1 LLPGTR
7 IVRAL
12 NAIGAGRT
20 GSAHESPCKIGVP
33 IAGDDKEAI
42 ASDPHLIRDVGYEPV
57 LIGGLAM
64 GRSLMPVTQ
73 LADEHSPEEIRQ
85 IAAKLKVE

>member
-1 LLPGTR
+1 MDWAERSCPLSHR
-7 IVRAL
+7 VADCR
-12 NAIGAGRT
+12 
-20 GSAHESPCKIGVP
+20 
-33 IAGDDKEAI
+33 
-42 ASDPHLIRDVGYEPV
+42 GYEPV